1 MEIILAS
8 QSPRRRELLER
19 MGVRSFRVLPAP
31 GEERA
36 GAGLPPW
43 ELVEA
48 LSRQK
53 AAQTAPLAGPE
64 DLIIAADTVVAADGR
79 VLGKPRDTEE
89 AAEMLALLS
98 GREHHV
104 YTGVTV
110 RRGERILTRHE
121 KTAVRFRPLT
131 GAEIAAY
138 LAAGESLDKAGAYG
152 IQGRGCLLAEGISGD
167 YYNVMGLPVCL
178 LYGMLREFGVNP
190 LTGEG
195 I

>member
-1 MEIILAS
+1 MLFRS
-8 QSPRRRELLER
+8 
-19 MGVRSFRVLPAP
+19 VRSFRVLPAP

-79 VLGKPRDTEE
+79 VLGKPRDEEE